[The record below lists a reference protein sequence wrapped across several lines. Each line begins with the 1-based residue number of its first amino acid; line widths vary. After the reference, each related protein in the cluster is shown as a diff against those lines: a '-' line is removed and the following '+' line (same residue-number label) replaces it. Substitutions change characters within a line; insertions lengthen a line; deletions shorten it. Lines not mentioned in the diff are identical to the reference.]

1 MILSNIR
8 KHLINIYA
16 YITFWLSNRSIYLIF
31 FKPDNKPNIE
41 RINNLKHMRSQLMK
55 RRRRSYLFFSDNIIK
70 PRKKIGFGLIRA
82 NFKIKSVLLENPLFF
97 FNSSY
102 LMNRLSY
109 YLYKYYYKIAN
120 FVFIIIIIVIF
131 YFILYLIRINI
142 VSAEL
147 QNVMCNNAH
156 EMAPDF
162 FDKMELN
169 FYNNSL
175 FRGPLKTNAGL
186 LYIFDDIIFSKVFHE
201 KINNLTNR
209 LGYLGVQYNM
219 MLVPMNNWN
228 NFHGA
233 TSITFPFLQCSEKQ
247 ARAAALG
254 FQDINLLEW
263 DTPLRP
269 MRYANMTNLEVLDN
283 MGNLRRPLGDGDD
296 FRENELYKRRVE
308 TMFKHRES
316 FRFARR
322 FAKLPQNSRLL
333 ASIKE
338 NFHDNT
344 YFINKGLDLIK
355 ENHTSVFYH
364 KDFMLE
370 VGVSDAFLSA
380 NAQEALN
387 LFQRFFFTFFD
398 FFSYLIKKSVFN
410 IYFCPFEIV
419 KEIFNYDGFNTLL
432 HYFENNT
439 LLALREISLHRKNCN
454 GLLFLNCDVF
464 SGDFLIKKEF
474 LSNSVNGSEHLY
486 PRREESIFIQR
497 LENVAEENRII
508 NLLKFRYKKHPE
520 TGAVKFRTGLDFYV
534 DFITSL
540 PFADPPRGFF
550 SSDFLNINDFLYDK
564 DVVAL
569 LREVDNELK
578 RSLNSYL
585 VRFDMVFESLGS
597 EYSLFNTYTK
607 VETPKYGIDN
617 NIFYD
622 KVLFEHFTNY
632 SFRVPLSLE
641 ELFSNHCK
649 FKNYLHG
656 CNSLI
661 LVLKKMHEKEVLPRK
676 GLYSIEF
683 LLKFLDVE
691 IFRKRKM
698 PFTFYVG
705 PYTLGKLSI
714 MHTYSEKFHYNYLR
728 TNHEEKNAY
737 FFNFLRNL
745 VPQQHLHLGLKLK
758 KLSNALK
765 FDLHMSLQHLRTEFS
780 FFYKELSNEKR
791 TLLFFRRYAL
801 GLEQAIGL
809 AYDSTFQE
817 QYYHGKVW
825 NQTFNRAFYAWKDA
839 LKNVDASKKEIKKFV
854 EEQEEAQLATY
865 SFHNVQNNLLFCEN
879 IVENKPLA
887 RQIFAPSSF
896 KIRYRKYTPDI
907 QHILW
912 DIFVDPFLPFIR
924 VKHQFTVVP
933 NYYAPTEENFVKI
946 NWLLHNNAKCKFM
959 NTRLYV
965 DNTKLYPKDFESR
978 IVNFKFRNSLN
989 YYRKFFREEETKGE
1003 ILSLCNWLFSTN
1015 VTLDFENT
1023 KSYIISYITSN
1034 FLSLP
1039 LFKSEIFELYKVQ
1052 MPFHIKRQYLFLEH
1066 PMSYRLSVTKKL

>member
-1 MILSNIR
+1 MIFSNI
-8 KHLINIYA
+8 KKYLTNIYA
-16 YITFWLSNRSIYLIF
+16 YITFLFSNRSIYLTF
-31 FKPDNKPNIE
+31 FKFDDKLNLE
-41 RINNLKHMRSQLMK
+41 RINNLKHMRSQLLK
-55 RRRRSYLFFSDNIIK
+55 RRRRSYLFFGDSVVK
-70 PRKKIGFGLIRA
+70 PRKKIGFGIIRA
-82 NFKIKSVLLENPLFF
+82 NFKIRSVLLANPLFF

-102 LMNRLSY
+102 LMNRISY
-109 YLYKYYYKIAN
+109 YLYKYYYKIVN
-120 FVFIIIIIVIF
+120 FFFFFVVIVAF
-131 YFILYLIRINI
+131 YFIFYLMLTCI
-142 VSAEL
+142 VGAESYN
-147 QNVMCNNAH
+147 NVGKDTY
-156 EMAPDF
+156 EIAPDF
-162 FDKMELN
+162 FDKLELN

-175 FRGPLKTNAGL
+175 FRGPLKTNVGL
-186 LYIFDDIIFSKVFHE
+186 IYIFDDVIFSKVFHE

-228 NFHGA
+228 NFHGV

-247 ARAAALG
+247 ARAATFG
-254 FQDINLLEW
+254 FQDISLVEW
-263 DTPLRP
+263 DTHLRP
-269 MRYANMTNLEVLDN
+269 TRYANMTNLEVLDN
-283 MGNLRRPLGDGDD
+283 MGNLRRPLREGDD
-296 FRENELYKRRVE
+296 FRENELYKQRVE
-308 TMFKHRES
+308 AMFKHRES
-316 FRFARR
+316 FRYARR
-322 FAKLPQNSRLL
+322 FARLRPNSRLL

-338 NFHDNT
+338 NFNDSP

-370 VGVSDAFLSA
+370 AGVSDAFLST
-380 NAQEALN
+380 NAQEVLN
-387 LFQRFFFTFFD
+387 LFQRFLFTFRD
-398 FFSYLIKKSVFN
+398 FFSYLIRKSFFN
-410 IYFCPFEIV
+410 VYFCPFEV
-419 KEIFNYDGFNTLL
+419 VREIFNYDGFNTLL

-454 GLLFLNCDVF
+454 GLLLINFEAFSDV
-464 SGDFLIKKEF
+464 SAIKKEHS
-474 LSNSVNGSEHLY
+474 LNLVSLEPVY
-486 PRREESIFIQR
+486 PRREESVFIQR
-497 LENVAEENRII
+497 LENVAAENRIV

-520 TGAVKFRTGLDFYV
+520 AGTVKFRTGLDFYV

-564 DVVAL
+564 DVVIL
-569 LREVDNELK
+569 LKEVDNELK
-578 RSLNSYL
+578 RSLNSFL

-597 EYSLFNTYTK
+597 EYALYNTYTK

-622 KVLFEHFTNY
+622 KVLFEHFINY
-632 SFRVPLSLE
+632 SFRAPLSLD
-641 ELFSNHCK
+641 ELFLKHWR

-656 CNSLI
+656 SSSLVN
-661 LVLKKMHEKEVLPRK
+661 VLKKMHDKKIVSEK
-676 GLYSIEF
+676 GFYSIEL
-683 LLKFLDVE
+683 LLKFLDIE
-691 IFRKRKM
+691 ICKKRKTS
-698 PFTFYVG
+698 FAFYVG
-705 PYTLGKLSI
+705 PYTLEKLSTI
-714 MHTYSEKFHYNYLR
+714 DAYSKKFHYNYLHS
-728 TNHEEKNAY
+728 NHVEESVY
-737 FFNFLRNL
+737 FFNFLKNL
-745 VPQQHLHLGLKLK
+745 EMPQGLRMKLE
-758 KLSNALK
+758 KLSSVLK
-765 FDLHMSLQHLRTEFS
+765 FDLHMSLQRIRTDFS

-791 TLLFFRRYAL
+791 SLLFFRRYAL

-809 AYDSTFQE
+809 SYDSTFQE

-825 NQTFNRAFYAWKDA
+825 NQAVNRAFYAWKDA

-879 IVENKPLA
+879 ILEDKPLA

-912 DIFVDPFLPFIR
+912 DIFVDPFLPFIQ
-924 VKHQFTVVP
+924 VKHQFTIVN
-933 NYYAPTEENFVKI
+933 NYYIPTEENFAKV
-946 NWLLHNNAKCKFM
+946 NWFLHNNAKCKLM

-965 DNTKLYPKDFESR
+965 DKTKLYSKDFESR
-978 IVNFKFRNSLN
+978 IINFKFRNSLN

-1039 LFKSEIFELYKVQ
+1039 LLKSEFFELYKVQ
-1052 MPFHIKRQYLFLEH
+1052 MPFHIKRQYLFLEQPH
-1066 PMSYRLSVTKKL
+1066 AYRFSILKKL